1 MAEKLITIEVAY
13 AKPEQQVIISL
24 EMPEDTT
31 VEQTIKASGIL
42 EQFPEIDTSDLK
54 VGIFGNVCKLERLIR
69 EGDRIE
75 VYRPLIHDPKD
86 ARRER
91 ASKR

>member
-1 MAEKLITIEVAY
+1 MVEKLITIEVAY

>member
-1 MAEKLITIEVAY
+1 MVEKLITIEVAY

-54 VGIFGNVCKLERLIR
+54 VCIFGNVCKLERLIR

>member
-1 MAEKLITIEVAY
+1 MVEKLITIEVAY

-24 EMPEDTT
+24 EMPEDAT